1 MNSQDLEQAIKSD
14 LTSLSTFKM
23 SAVSAAD
30 FYQPLLKLIF
40 KLSLMLLVINTL
52 VRLVLKV
59 IGVYHPA
66 ITMNLM
72 IGTWGGCLIVSC
84 FMGYSLSRLLL
95 ISKMI
100 KGRLK
105 TERLIKEKYWHFSL
119 MYFGIYTVVYMV
131 ANAFCDSGIGLE
143 DMDREKMGSILV
155 IFGAGLSQFFA
166 FIISIV
172 TTGLFAGVEF
182 DRLGLSAL
190 FNVIADVVA
199 KAKHSAQY
207 TNPTKDA

>member
-1 MNSQDLEQAIKSD
+1 MNNHDLEQAIKSD
-14 LTSLSTFKM
+14 LTTLSTFKM
-23 SAVSAAD
+23 GIVSAGD
-30 FYQPLLKLIF
+30 FYPPLLKLIF

-84 FMGYSLSRLLL
+84 LMGFSLSRLLL

-119 MYFGIYTVVYMV
+119 LYFGIYTVAYMI

-143 DMDREKMGSILV
+143 DMDREKMGSILI
-155 IFGAGLSQFFA
+155 IFGAGFSQFIA
-166 FIISIV
+166 FVVSIV
-172 TTGLFAGVEF
+172 TTGLLAGVEF

-190 FNVIADVVA
+190 FNVIAEVVV
-199 KAKHSAQY
+199 KAKNSAQHI
-207 TNPTKDA
+207 NSTKD